1 MERTSIHRRPV
12 TTVAAVALLA
22 ACLAVGAATAQPAT
36 YTNPV
41 SRDFADT
48 FADPAVIKAK
58 DGYWYA
64 YGTTDPLREGERR
77 MHTIPISR
85 STDLVNWTYVGDAFD
100 SPTEVS
106 WAAPDGGIWAPDVR
120 YLDGKYHMYYVVTQT
135 TVTPEQHD
143 NAIGVAT
150 SPTPVGPWT
159 DSGQPVVGPRRRG
172 PDNFFW
178 TFDPSAFTDTDGTR
192 YLYYGSYYGGQWVT
206 QLSPDGKRAVGEAT
220 QISIG
225 DRYEGAYVIRKG
237 DYYYLFSSAA
247 NCCAGPTTGYSVY
260 AGRATS
266 PRGPF
271 VDKEGTS
278 FLGSRVGGTIVVSMN
293 GNRWVGTGHNAVI
306 SDLSGQDW
314 FLYHAID
321 RNDPFLD
328 EPYGIN
334 ERPMLID
341 RLDWVDG
348 WPTVRA
354 GRWASEAAEPA
365 PVTDGAV
372 EDTFNGRGSLGK
384 QWVGRRGWHIAPPA
398 RGAETRFAALNAN
411 RRGITLMRSAA
422 EAPADR
428 RVEADLRSPAKHG
441 GDIGL
446 VSAWQR
452 GGYVVSW
459 LERDRKAMVTE
470 VIVGGKIVQSTS
482 TALPATFRYDTWHN
496 VATHLRD
503 GQLSV
508 EVTDSRLHDPLA
520 RHRLTLPDRFDQA
533 DAVGVATRSGR
544 GHADNISAARLYDPV
559 TSKVADPQVGAV
571 QPAFSDE
578 FDDATL
584 EAPWTWV
591 RQPDGH
597 QAGGDYVWP
606 TQSADLHTG
615 SNNASVLLRPAPAGD
630 YTVETKL
637 KIDLGT
643 DTVRNYQQAGLI
655 AYEHDDLYAKLV
667 HVAIWNTRQTEFAKE
682 MPFAQRISY
691 GGTLIGPPA
700 DTTWLRLSHRVD
712 PDNGEHEY
720 RAATSRNGE
729 SWVWGGVWTLPA
741 GAQPRIGLISMG
753 GSGATAQFEYFRVFT
768 P

>member
-1 MERTSIHRRPV
+1 MEPSSRRRRISAV
-12 TTVAAVALLA
+12 LCVAVLA
-22 ACLAVGAATAQPAT
+22 ASLFAGGATAQPTT

-48 FADPAVIKAK
+48 FADPHVIKAK

-64 YGTTDPLREGERR
+64 YGTTDPLHEGERR

-100 SPTEVS
+100 SPQEVS
-106 WAAPDGGIWAPDVR
+106 WAAPDGGLWAPDVR
-120 YLDGKYHMYYVVTQT
+120 YIDGKYYMYYVVTQT

-150 SPTPVGPWT
+150 SPTPIGPWT
-159 DSGQPVVGPRRRG
+159 DSGAPVVGPRRVG
-172 PDNFFW
+172 PNNFYW
-178 TFDPSAFTDTDGTR
+178 TFDPAQFTDIDGTR
-192 YLYYGSYYGGQWVT
+192 YLYFGSYYGGQWVT
-206 QLSPDGKRAVGEAT
+206 QLTPDGKRAVGDAT

-225 DRYEGAYVIRKG
+225 DRYEGAFVIRKG
-237 DYYYLFSSAA
+237 AYYYLFASAA

-271 VDKEGTS
+271 VDREGVS
-278 FLGSRVGGTIVVSMN
+278 FLQSRVGGTIVVSMN
-293 GNRWVGTGHNAVI
+293 GNKWIGTGHNSVI
-306 SDLSGQDW
+306 QDLSGQDW
-314 FLYHAID
+314 LVYHAID
-321 RNDPFLD
+321 RSDPFLD

-341 RLDWVDG
+341 RLDWIDG

-354 GRWASEAAEPA
+354 GRWASSGPQPA
-365 PVTDGAV
+365 PITDGAV
-372 EDTFNGRGSLGK
+372 EDTFDGRSNLGRS
-384 QWVGRRGWHIAPPA
+384 WVGRRGWHIAPA
-398 RGAETRFAALNAN
+398 GNAETRYAAMRAN
-411 RRGITLMRSAA
+411 RRGTTVMRSAA

-428 RVEADLRSPAKHG
+428 RVEADLRSPFRHG

-446 VSAWQR
+446 VSAWQP
-452 GGYVVSW
+452 GAYVVSW
-459 LERDRKAMVTE
+459 LERDRKALVTE
-470 VIVGGKIVQSTS
+470 TIVNRSVTQSRVTP
-482 TALPATFRYDTWHN
+482 LPDTFVYGTWHN

-503 GQLSV
+503 GVLSV
-508 EVTDSRLHDPLA
+508 EVTDSRLHDPVA
-520 RHRLTLPDRFDQA
+520 RHRVTLADRFDQA
-533 DAVGVATRSGR
+533 DAVGVATRGGR
-544 GHADNISAARLYDPV
+544 GYADNISAAKLYQPV
-559 TSKVADPQVGAV
+559 TSAAPAPEVGAL
-571 QPAFSDE
+571 QPEFSDE

-584 EAPWTWV
+584 DAPWTWV
-591 RQPDGH
+591 RQPAGH

-606 TQSADLHTG
+606 TQNADLHTD
-615 SNNASVLLRPAPAGD
+615 SNNASVLLRPAPVGD

-667 HVAIWNTRQTEFAKE
+667 HAAIWNTRQTEFAKE
-682 MPFAQRISY
+682 MPFADRISY
-691 GGTLIGPPA
+691 GGTLVGPPA
-700 DTTWLRLSHRVD
+700 DATWLRLSHRVD

-720 RAATSRNGE
+720 RAATSRDGE
-729 SWVWGGVWTLPA
+729 SWIWGGVWTMPSTT
-741 GAQPRIGLISMG
+741 QPRIGLISLG
-753 GSGATAQFEYFRVFT
+753 GAGATAQFEYFRVYS